1 MTTKAFEIAYE
12 GTPTW
17 DIGRPQGAV
26 VRLEQAGL
34 IGERVL
40 DAGCGTG
47 ENALYLASQGHTV
60 LGVDF
65 AAAAL
70 AKATRRAA
78 ERGLGGRA
86 SFVEHDALRLGDL
99 PSSFDTILDVGL
111 FHTLQPSDR
120 AAYAAALRR
129 VVEPAGRCFVLA
141 WSDRNPFGY
150 GPERVRRLDLRRAF
164 SGAWR
169 VESIVEE
176 QLETLLPGGR
186 VHAWLARL
194 APR

>member
-1 MTTKAFEIAYE
+1 
-12 GTPTW
+12 
-17 DIGRPQGAV
+17 
-26 VRLEQAGL
+26 
-34 IGERVL
+34 VL

-47 ENALYLASQGHTV
+47 ENALYLASQGHAV

-65 AAAAL
+65 AAAAV
-70 AKATRRAA
+70 AKAARRAA
-78 ERGLGGRA
+78 ERSLGGRA

-99 PSSFDTILDVGL
+99 PRSFDTILDVGL

-120 AAYAAALRR
+120 AAYAATLRH
-129 VVEPAGRCFVLA
+129 VVEPAGWCFVLA
-141 WSDRNPFGY
+141 WSDRNPFGC

-186 VHAWLARL
+186 VHAWLAHL

>member
-1 MTTKAFEIAYE
+1 MATKAFEVAYE
-12 GTPTW
+12 GTPSW

-26 VRLEQAGL
+26 MRLEMAGL

-47 ENALYLASQGHTV
+47 ENALYLAQRGHAV
-60 LGVDF
+60 LGFDF
-65 AAAAL
+65 AAAAVG
-70 AKATRRAA
+70 KATRRAA

-86 SFVEHDALRLGDL
+86 SFVERDALRLGDL
-99 PSSFDTILDVGL
+99 GRSFDTILDVGL
-111 FHTLQPSDR
+111 FHTLQPADR
-120 AAYAAALRR
+120 SAYAVALRA
-129 VVEPAGRCFVLA
+129 VVEPSARCFVLA

-169 VESIVEE
+169 VESIADEE
-176 QLETLLPGGR
+176 LETLLPEGR
-186 VHAWLARL
+186 VHAWLARVT
-194 APR
+194 PR